1 MSDENNKT
9 MVLEYKSKIENL
21 ENDVENII
29 NFANDMKKY
38 LKLFNTKSQKLN
50 KAKSDEYEDIMAQ
63 LLKINLVFTVID
75 ASLKNIVNQE
85 LTNNLEE
92 LNDLV
97 CTLGA
102 IIYGPKV
109 EELFF
114 NKNGDD

>member
-1 MSDENNKT
+1 MSGENNKT
-9 MVLEYKSKIENL
+9 VVLEYKSKIENL
-21 ENDVENII
+21 ENDVQNII
-29 NFANDMKKY
+29 KFANDMEKY

-50 KAKSDEYEDIMAQ
+50 NAKSDEYEDIMAQ
-63 LLKINLVFTVID
+63 ILKINFIFIVICG
-75 ASLKNIVNQE
+75 SLKNVVNKE

-92 LNDLV
+92 LNDVV

-102 IIYGPKV
+102 IIYGPKF